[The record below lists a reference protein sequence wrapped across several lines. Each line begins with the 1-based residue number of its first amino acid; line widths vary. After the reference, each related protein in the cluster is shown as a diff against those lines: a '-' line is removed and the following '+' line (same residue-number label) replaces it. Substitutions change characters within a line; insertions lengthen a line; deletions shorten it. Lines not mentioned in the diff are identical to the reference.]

1 MRSMEKWS
9 NANILYS
16 DDGGISFFNIIKTVF
31 RLSVPAIM
39 AQITSIAMQYIDAAM
54 VGSLGAGASAAIG
67 LVSTTTWLI
76 GGLCIAA
83 ATGFSVQVAQLI
95 GAGRKEDA
103 RNVFRQSII
112 IALIFGAILCAIA
125 VSISGSLPAWLGGSA
140 EIRNDASRY
149 FLIYAC
155 ALPATQ
161 FRQLS
166 GSMLQCSGDMRTP
179 SVLNILL
186 CILDV
191 AFNYFL
197 IFPSREIFFAGLS
210 FTIPGAGMGVGG
222 AALGTALAE
231 VCTAL
236 LMMYAACIRSDKLSL
251 KSGGRWRL
259 QKHCMTT
266 AAKIALPAAFEHT
279 ALCGAYVAST
289 LIIAPLGTVAV
300 AANSLAVTAESFCY
314 MPGYGIGSAATTLVG
329 QSIGAGKDDLA
340 RRFARTSVLL
350 GVVMM
355 SCTAVIMFFAAP
367 VMFSILTP
375 SEEVRILGVQVLRI
389 EAFAEP
395 LYAASIVC
403 AGALRGAGDTF
414 VPSILNLASMW
425 GVRIS
430 AAILLVPY
438 FGLRGVWIAMC
449 GELCVRGILF
459 LIRLFREKWLRK
471 KIIV

>member
-1 MRSMEKWS
+1 MNS
-9 NANILYS
+9 NTNILHLDS
-16 DDGGISFFNIIKTVF
+16 RGSISFFNMIKTVF
-31 RLSVPAIM
+31 RLSIPAIM

-76 GGLCIAA
+76 GGLCVAS

-95 GAGRKEDA
+95 GADRREDA

-112 IALIFGAILCAIA
+112 IALIFGVMISVIAI
-125 VSISGSLPAWLGGSA
+125 SISGPLPVWLGGNA
-140 EIRNDASRY
+140 EIQHNASRY

-161 FRQLS
+161 FRQLT

-179 SVLNILL
+179 SALNILL
-186 CILDV
+186 CVLDV
-191 AFNYFL
+191 VFNYFL
-197 IFPSREIFFAGLS
+197 IFPSRELAYGGVS

-236 LMMYAACIRSDKLSL
+236 LMLYAACVRSDKLSL
-251 KSGGRWRL
+251 RLGGKWRI
-259 QKHCMTT
+259 QKQCMKT

-279 ALCGAYVAST
+279 VMCGAYVAAT
-289 LIIAPLGTVAV
+289 LIVAPLGTVAV

-329 QSIGAGKDDLA
+329 QSIGAKRNDLA
-340 RRFARTSVLL
+340 RRFARTAVLL
-350 GVVMM
+350 GVIMM

-375 SEEVRILGVQVLRI
+375 SEEVRTLGVQVLRI
-389 EAFAEP
+389 EVFAEP

-414 VPSILNLASMW
+414 VPSILNLVSMW

-430 AAILLVPY
+430 ASILLVPY
-438 FGLRGVWIAMC
+438 FGLHGVWIAMC

-459 LIRLFREKWLRK
+459 LIRLFREKWLKK

>member
-1 MRSMEKWS
+1 MNNDTS
-9 NANILYS
+9 ILHLDS
-16 DDGGISFFNIIKTVF
+16 KGSISFFNIVKTVL
-31 RLSVPAIM
+31 RLAVPAIM

-76 GGLCIAA
+76 GGLCIAVS
-83 ATGFSVQVAQLI
+83 TGFSVQVAQLI
-95 GAGRKEDA
+95 GADRSEDA
-103 RNVFRQSII
+103 RNVFRQAII
-112 IALIFGAILCAIA
+112 IAMLFGALISAIA
-125 VSISGSLPAWLGGSA
+125 ISISGFLPVWLGGNV
-140 EIRNDASRY
+140 EIQHDASRY

-179 SVLNILL
+179 SIVNILL
-186 CILDV
+186 CVLDV
-191 AFNYFL
+191 VFNYFL
-197 IFPSREIFFAGLS
+197 IFPSREIAFIGIS
-210 FTIPGAGMGVGG
+210 FTMPSMGMGVGG

-231 VCTAL
+231 VCAAL
-236 LMMYAACIRSDKLSL
+236 LMLYAACVRSDKLSL
-251 KSGGRWRL
+251 RLGGQWRI
-259 QKHCMTT
+259 QKQCMKT
-266 AAKIALPAAFEHT
+266 AAKITLPAAFEHT
-279 ALCGAYVAST
+279 VMCGAYVAAT
-289 LIIAPLGTVAV
+289 LIVAPLGTVSV

-329 QSIGAGKDDLA
+329 QSIGAERNDLA
-340 RRFARTSVLL
+340 KRFARTAVAL
-350 GVVMM
+350 GVIMM
-355 SCTAVIMFFAAP
+355 TCTALIMFFAAP
-367 VMFSILTP
+367 LMFSILTP
-375 SEEVRILGVQVLRI
+375 SEEVRTLGVQILRI

-414 VPSILNLASMW
+414 IPSILNLISMW

-430 AAILLVPY
+430 MSILLVPY
-438 FGLRGVWIAMC
+438 FGLHGVWIAMC
-449 GELCVRGILF
+449 VELCVRGVLF
-459 LIRLFREKWLRK
+459 LVRLFREKWLDK